1 MLPIAGYADRLSV
14 RPGETIAFKVSS
26 QLATPYRASLV
37 RVISGD
43 ANPAGPGIKEV
54 PIKAPFAG
62 PHASRN
68 QPVHLGSYAR
78 VDAGVDL
85 SGAAGI
91 TFVATIWPTTPG
103 SKRRQG
109 IVAAYDPNVRL
120 GFALAIG
127 EDGSAEALL
136 GATRVKTR
144 VALESRAWYRVWAR
158 WDAASRTLSVGQVPL
173 TFGAPAGAPVEAAIE
188 VAPGPSVLPP
198 ESMPWIIGALG
209 GEPVRGHFNGKIEA
223 PAIFARALDQAAL
236 VAVGEGKSIDG
247 LIARWD
253 FARAIPTTRIVD
265 AGPSRH
271 HGRLFNLPARAMTG
285 ANWTGREMC
294 YRHAPQEYGAIHFH
308 DDDLYDCGWATD
320 FSWEVPEDTRSGIYA
335 ARLSVADANGST
347 IEENI
352 PFFVL
357 APKGLRTADVC
368 VLMSTYTYTV
378 YHNHARPEART
389 GPWREAWTAQ
399 SKAWGAYAHNAFDHP
414 EYGQSTYNFHS
425 DGSGICHAS
434 WLRPMLTLRSGY
446 ITYPDASIRGSGL
459 RHFPADT
466 HLIAWLEA
474 RGTPYDIITDE
485 ELDREGEEL
494 LKPYRVVMT
503 GSHPEYHTG
512 AMLDALA
519 GYRDGGGRLMYLG
532 GNGFYWKVAR
542 HKELPGAIEIRRGEG
557 GIRAWAAEA
566 GEYYNAFDGEYGGL
580 WRRNG
585 RPPQHLAGV
594 GFTAQG
600 NFVGSN
606 YRVKPEARASR
617 AGWMFA
623 GLKGETFGAHGLSG
637 HGAAGFE
644 LDRADH
650 RLGTPLH
657 ALVLAS
663 SEGHKPDAPWV
674 LVPEEYLTHLTTWP
688 GLKPEALI
696 RADMTFFE
704 APNHGAVFSTGSIT
718 FCGSLPTNNFK
729 NDCSTLLGN
738 VLDRFLDAGAKFPM
752 PNAGAGKGAA

>member
-26 QLATPYRASLV
+26 QLGKPYGARLV

-43 ANPAGPGIKEV
+43 ANPAGPGIKEEPV
-54 PIKAPFAG
+54 KAPFAG
-62 PHASRN
+62 QHDSRN
-68 QPVHLGSYAR
+68 QPVHQGSYAR
-78 VDAGVDL
+78 IDAHVDL
-85 SGAAGI
+85 SGAAGL
-91 TFVATIWPTTPG
+91 TFVATVWPTTPG
-103 SKRRQG
+103 LKRRQG
-109 IVAAYDPNVRL
+109 ILSAYDPNVRL

-136 GATRVKTR
+136 GTTRVKTR
-144 VALESRAWYRVWAR
+144 TPMESRHWYRIWAC
-158 WDAASRTLSVGQVPL
+158 WDAASRTLSVGQVALATGIPD
-173 TFGAPAGAPVEAAIE
+173 GAAATASTS
-188 VAPGPSVLPP
+188 VAAGPSGLPP
-198 ESMPWIIGALG
+198 ASMPWIIGALG

-223 PAIFARALDQAAL
+223 PAIYDRVLEQTILLAQGGTR
-236 VAVGEGKSIDG
+236 SIDG
-247 LIARWD
+247 LVARWD
-253 FARAIPTTRIVD
+253 FARAIPTVRIID
-265 AGPSRH
+265 AGPAEH
-271 HGRLFNLPARAMTG
+271 HGRLINLPARAMTG
-285 ANWTGREMC
+285 ANWSGREMC
-294 YRHAPQEYGAIHFH
+294 FRHAPGEYAAIHFH

-320 FSWEVPEDTRSGIYA
+320 FSWQVPEDTRSGVYA
-335 ARLSVADANGST
+335 VRLEGTGAEGDKA
-347 IEENI
+347 EENI

-357 APKGLRTADVC
+357 PPKGLRTADVC

-378 YHNHARPEART
+378 YHNHARPEARLDK
-389 GPWREAWTAQ
+389 WRQVWTEQA
-399 SKAWGAYAHNAFDHP
+399 KAWGAYPFNAYDHP
-414 EYGQSTYNFHS
+414 EYGVSTYNFHS

-434 WLRPMLTLRSGY
+434 WLRPMLTMRSGY
-446 ITYPDASIRGSGL
+446 ITYPDEAIRGSGL

-474 RGTPYDIITDE
+474 RGTPYDVITDE
-485 ELDREGEEL
+485 ELDREGIDL

-519 GYRDGGGRLMYLG
+519 AYRDGGGRLMYLG

-542 HKELPGAIEIRRGEG
+542 HKELPAAIEIRRGEG

-606 YRVKPEARASR
+606 YRVKPETRKSR
-617 AGWMFA
+617 AGWIFA
-623 GLKGETFGAHGLSG
+623 GLEGETFGAHGLSG
-637 HGAAGFE
+637 HCAAGFE

-650 RLGTPLH
+650 RLGTPSH

-688 GLKPEALI
+688 GQKPEALI

-704 APNHGAVFSTGSIT
+704 APNDGAVFSTGSIT
-718 FCGSLPTNNFK
+718 FCGSLPTNHFK
-729 NDCSTLLGN
+729 NDCATLLGN
-738 VLDRFLDAGAKFPM
+738 VLDRFLDPKAKFPM
-752 PNAGAGKGAA
+752 PGTVKVWR

>member
-26 QLATPYRASLV
+26 QLTQPYSARLV
-37 RVISGD
+37 RIISGD
-43 ANPAGPGIKEV
+43 ANPAGPGIVEED
-54 PIKAPFAG
+54 IKALFAG
-62 PHASRN
+62 AHASRN
-68 QPVHLGSYAR
+68 QPIHQGSYGR
-78 VDAGVDL
+78 IDAGVDL
-85 SGAAGI
+85 TGGPGL

-103 SKRRQG
+103 LKRRQG
-109 IVAAYDPNVRL
+109 ILSAYDPKVRL

-127 EDGSAEALL
+127 EDGSVEALL
-136 GATRVKTR
+136 GETRVKTR
-144 VALESRAWYRVWAR
+144 VPLANRHWYRVWAT
-158 WDAASRTLSVGQVPL
+158 WDAATRTLSAGHVPL
-173 TFGAPAGAPVEAAIE
+173 MHGKPQVSPVEAKTE
-188 VAPGPSVLPP
+188 VAPASATLPP
-198 ESMPWIIGALG
+198 KSMPWIIGAFG
-209 GEPVRGHFNGKIEA
+209 GEPVRAHYNGKIEA
-223 PAIFARALDQAAL
+223 PAIYSRALTGTDLQTAGDGKY
-236 VAVGEGKSIDG
+236 VGG
-247 LIARWD
+247 LIAAWD
-253 FARAIPTTRIVD
+253 FSRAMPTTRIVD

-271 HGRLFNLPARAMTG
+271 HGRLVNLPARAMTG

-294 YRHAPQEYGAIHFH
+294 FRHAPSEYGAIHFH
-308 DDDLYDCGWATD
+308 DDDLHDCGWATD
-320 FSWEVPEDTRSGIYA
+320 FTWDVPEGTRSGVYA
-335 ARLSVADANGST
+335 VRLSGTDADGKAA
-347 IEENI
+347 EDNI
-352 PFFVL
+352 PFFVPP
-357 APKGLRTADVC
+357 PKGLRTADIC

-378 YHNHARPEART
+378 YHNHARPEARQEK
-389 GPWREAWTAQ
+389 WRQDWTAQ
-399 SKAWGAYAHNAFDHP
+399 AKAWGAYPANAADHP
-414 EYGQSTYNFHS
+414 EYGFSTYNFHT

-434 WLRPMLTLRSGY
+434 WLRPMLTMRSGY
-446 ITYPDASIRGSGL
+446 ITYPDAAIRGSGL

-474 RGTPYDIITDE
+474 KGYTYDVITDE
-485 ELDREGEEL
+485 DLDREGLDL

-512 AMLDALA
+512 AMLDALVT
-519 GYRDGGGRLMYLG
+519 YRDGGGRLIYLG

-542 HKELPGAIEIRRGEG
+542 HAEEPGAIEIRRGEG

-585 RPPQHLAGV
+585 RPPQHLVGV

-606 YRVKPEARASR
+606 YRVKADARTSR
-617 AGWMFA
+617 AGWVFA
-623 GLKGETFGAHGLSG
+623 GLETETFGGHGLSG

-650 RLGTPLH
+650 RLGTPSH

-663 SEGHKPDAPWV
+663 SEGHKPEAPWV

-688 GLKPEALI
+688 GQKPETLI

-704 APNHGAVFSTGSIT
+704 APNGGAVFSTGSIT
-718 FCGSLPTNNFK
+718 FCGSLPSNTFT
-729 NDCSTLLGN
+729 NDCSVVLGN
-738 VLDRFLDAGAKFPM
+738 VLNRFLDATERFPL
-752 PNAGAGKGAA
+752 PGVRTDKA

>member
-26 QLATPYRASLV
+26 QLATDYNARLV

-43 ANPAGPGIKEV
+43 ANPVGPGIKEDKV
-54 PIKAPFAG
+54 AAPFAG
-62 PHASRN
+62 RHASRN
-68 QPVHLGSYAR
+68 QPIHQGSYAR
-78 VDAGVDL
+78 IDSGVDFT
-85 SGAAGI
+85 GAPGL
-91 TFVATIWPTTPG
+91 TFMATIWPTTPDL
-103 SKRRQG
+103 KRRQG
-109 IVAAYDPNVRL
+109 IVSAYEPNVRL

-144 VALESRAWYRVWAR
+144 VPMESRHWYRVWAR
-158 WDAASRTLSVGQVPL
+158 WDEASRTLSVGQTALAHGVPVGPL
-173 TFGAPAGAPVEAAIE
+173 AEASMT
-188 VAPGPSVLPP
+188 VDPTSSQMPP
-198 ESMPWIIGALG
+198 PSMPWIIGALG

-223 PAIFARALDQAAL
+223 PAIYTKALDKAGLITA
-236 VAVGEGKSIDG
+236 GEGRNVDG
-247 LIARWD
+247 LVARWD

-265 AGPSRH
+265 AGPARH
-271 HGRLFNLPARAMTG
+271 HGHLVNLPARAMTG

-294 YRHAPQEYGAIHFH
+294 FRHTPQEYGAIHFH
-308 DDDLYDCGWATD
+308 DDDLYDCGWSTD
-320 FSWEVPEDTRSGIYA
+320 FTWTVPDDLRSGVYA
-335 ARLSVADANGST
+335 VRLEGKDAEGRT
-347 IEENI
+347 AEDNI

-357 APKGLRTADVC
+357 PPKNLRTADVC

-378 YHNHARPEART
+378 YHNHARPEAKT
-389 GPWREAWTAQ
+389 EKWRKEWTSQA
-399 SKAWGAYAHNAFDHP
+399 KAWGAYPANAYDHP
-414 EYGQSTYNFHS
+414 EYGFSTYNFHS

-434 WLRPMLTLRSGY
+434 WLRPMLTMRSGY

-474 RGTPYDIITDE
+474 RGTAYDVITDE
-485 ELDREGEEL
+485 ELDREGLDL

-503 GSHPEYHTG
+503 GAHPEYHTG
-512 AMLDALA
+512 AMLDALQA
-519 GYRDGGGRLMYLG
+519 YRDDGGRLIYLG

-606 YRVKPEARASR
+606 YRMKPEARKSR
-617 AGWMFA
+617 ASWILA
-623 GLKGETFGAHGLSG
+623 GLEGDTFGAHGLSG

-650 RLGTPLH
+650 RLGTPSH

-704 APNHGAVFSTGSIT
+704 AANNGAVFATGSIT
-718 FCGSLPTNNFK
+718 FCGSLPSNNFK
-729 NDCSTLLGN
+729 NDCSTLIGN
-738 VLDRFLDAGAKFPM
+738 VLDKFLDPNAEFPM
-752 PNAGAGKGAA
+752 PPTAKGAV